1 MFAPGDDRDMTAA
14 IRIALPH
21 LKLLDG
27 THRGFVIV
35 DLSPQLMK
43 ADWYFVPD
51 VRVRSDREMPGGSVV
66 CERGSAHLQQP

>member
-1 MFAPGDDRDMTAA
+1 MFTPGDDRDMTAA

-51 VRVRSDREMPGGSVV
+51 VRVRSDREMPGGSVI